1 MTRPEG
7 FEFRPGMSALF
18 SLKGEASRERGY
30 SLASSPLE
38 RDFLEITAARAGG
51 DFTEAL
57 FRLRPGDGLSLRGP
71 VGDCVYDDAIEE
83 AVLVAGGT
91 GLAPHRSMA
100 RYVLGKALKTRLTLV
115 CSAAIPEKFP
125 YRRDLEEFRRRGVAV
140 HMTITRPELLKKGEI
155 WNGGI
160 GRIDADFLEKSLGD
174 LSRGVFFLCGP
185 AAMVKGLHRDLT
197 GRGLPPE
204 RLRAEPWALR

>member
-1 MTRPEG
+1 
-7 FEFRPGMSALF
+7 MSALF
-18 SLKGEASRERGY
+18 SLAADPSRERAY

-51 DFTEAL
+51 EFAGAL
-57 FRLRPGDGLSLRGP
+57 FALRPGDGLAVRGP
-71 VGDCVYDDAIEE
+71 VGDCVYEDSIRE

-100 RYVLGKALKTRLTLV
+100 RYVLGKPLKNRLTLV
-115 CSAAIPEKFP
+115 CSAAVPEKFP
-125 YRRDLEEFRRRGVAV
+125 YRRDLDEFRRKGVAV
-140 HMTITRPELLKKGEI
+140 HQTITRPELLREGEV

-160 GRIDADFLEKSLGD
+160 GRIDGDFLEKSIGGLA
-174 LSRGVFFLCGP
+174 RGVFFLCGP
-185 AAMVKGLHRDLT
+185 SPMVKGLHQDLT
-197 GRGLPPE
+197 RRGVPPE